1 MTNLTLSI
9 NDDFLKQIRLYAM
22 VRDYSE
28 GLVTKSKDVEQA
40 ERLKDIA
47 EMNRF
52 LDEMASKAP
61 VPDHYRWKREDAYKG
76 RLPHWNKE

>member
-9 NDDFLKQIRLYAM
+9 NDDFLKQSRLYAM

-61 VPDHYRWKREDAYKG
+61 VPDDYQWKREDAYEG